1 MYPSPPSILVSA
13 GTSTNSRIQ
22 ANMKLIL
29 VLTSQEMY
37 QRSSEWG
44 REAQLC
50 AGCFTFILYRC
61 RWCQKVV
68 FLELVFLNGF
78 LVIHGY
84 DSSLPSSCPA
94 CGMCSWN
101 ICWMKAAVQELTVGI
116 YCCLRT
122 LFVLGNKVYVIVF
135 RPLSLEGMP
144 WLWVVHGFGKESR
157 NHTEWLQ
164 LSMMVTKM
172 PRGRA
177 PQMPSERAVM
187 GRRQQNWISGHP
199 PSEYPCWGLVQN
211 GGKGQ
216 REDLSSEQSFRPLS
230 LASLENIKAEAWW
243 LKHGQ

>member
-1 MYPSPPSILVSA
+1 MSKGGLLRARLPERVLSDPWIWFIIALFVSCMWYVL
-13 GTSTNSRIQ
+13 
-22 ANMKLIL
+22 MKHL
-29 VLTSQEMY
+29 
-37 QRSSEWG
+37 
-44 REAQLC
+44 
-50 AGCFTFILYRC
+50 
-61 RWCQKVV
+61 
-68 FLELVFLNGF
+68 LNEG
-78 LVIHGY
+78 
-84 DSSLPSSCPA
+84 SCPGA
-94 CGMCSWN
+94 NCRHLLLSEN
-101 ICWMKAAVQELTVGI
+101 
-116 YCCLRT
+116 
-122 LFVLGNKVYVIVF
+122 FVLGNKVYVIVF

-164 LSMMVTKM
+164 LSMMVMKM